1 LKPFDVAFDL
11 FVAFIN
17 NTRKRVA
24 AGFFI
29 LLRKVRNSHVD
40 ERVAKF
46 FYSLKSNEMIF
57 AQWINGFTSLHSL
70 VFIGERSLC

>member
-24 AGFFI
+24 AEFFI

-40 ERVAKF
+40 KRVAKF
-46 FYSLKSNEMIF
+46 FL
-57 AQWINGFTSLHSL
+57 
-70 VFIGERSLC
+70 